1 MKLETKLKKFTKAKE
16 IVDKF
21 YAELIKI
28 IARIYDNYIEN
39 ITDAKIDG
47 DWIHVNYE
55 SYCHGEWDSD
65 YVNIPTKWI
74 EDGFDYVAD
83 KKRMEDEEKERKRE
97 QNRLAAEKR
106 KANKE
111 KRELSEYKRLKKK
124 FEGN

>member
-1 MKLETKLKKFTKAKE
+1 MKLKAKLE
-16 IVDKF
+16 KFNKAKKIVDKF
-21 YAELIKI
+21 YEELEEI
-28 IARIYDNYIEN
+28 ISHTYDDYIEN
-39 ITDAKIDG
+39 ITNAEING
-47 DWIHVNYE
+47 DWIEVNYE
-55 SYCHGEWDSD
+55 YRCHGEWDSE

-106 KANKE
+106 KADKE
-111 KRELSEYKRLKKK
+111 KRELAEYKRLKKK

>member
-1 MKLETKLKKFTKAKE
+1 MKLKAKLERFNKAKKF
-16 IVDKF
+16 VDKF
-21 YAELIKI
+21 YEELVEI
-28 IARIYDNYIEN
+28 IAHTYDNYIEN
-39 ITDAKIDG
+39 ITNAEING

-55 SYCHGEWDSD
+55 YHCHGEWDSE

-111 KRELSEYKRLKKK
+111 KRELAEYKRLKKK